1 MRRTRSVRTRCLFE
15 ALCLGCPILMCPPAR
30 SVGVARVTL
39 RRPIVSG
46 FGGNMK
52 VKHWAGTVEVTD
64 EYLVITF
71 EGVRASDMQKK
82 VSPLALRL
90 DGVLRIEQ
98 QKKTGEQRW
107 LRFVMSETQKV
118 VELDQDPYVVKFL
131 PVLRGARQE
140 VVGFVTQV
148 TGAVV
153 QARSGVGT
161 ISGSTPID
169 PLVTVNDLKDPKT
182 MSTTADVPETDAAE
196 TRPTATTGSAHWC
209 YKSPPNWPAPPSA
222 GWTPPDGWQ
231 PDPTWELAPD
241 GWQFWVPAGE
251 PGAPSQ
257 SGSSIGPVDHQ
268 RLPVV
273 PVPTPVAESNS
284 ISISVAPPT
293 GQDAQ
298 AVSRVDTTIGMF
310 GVRGKAKELA
320 AEVSRLETEMSRL
333 RNDNALVHA
342 QMEQLGMLSVLELE
356 QRKTDLITDLE
367 RIRREHQIALDALRA
382 EQANT
387 AAQLTQLRQQVVTT
401 QDTLI
406 LQEVGVYDYTHPLD
420 DSVAYKAELEKIKD
434 QVRTMV
440 RKDGGAVAAST
451 KMTMNGS
458 QAQGTKMVNEFSKL
472 LLRAYNNEADNLVR
486 GMRPYKLDTSKD
498 RLTKARATIEKLGQ
512 SMDIAISAK
521 YHQLRLK
528 EMELTA
534 DYLEKVATEKER
546 EKEDKA
552 RLREER
558 LAQAE
563 FDREREKLRREKSHY
578 ENAMAAL
585 EANGDLEGVERLKAE
600 LAEIDKAIED
610 VDYRAAN
617 IRAGYVYVISNLGSF
632 GERMVKVGLTRR
644 QDPLDRVKE
653 LSDASVPFNFDVHAL
668 HFSKDAVGV
677 EAEMHRRLADRR
689 VNRVN
694 ARREFFYATPAE
706 VRKLLA
712 EVAGDLLEFTEL
724 PEATEY
730 HQSVNAAQSIPAAAV
745 SSIDR

>member
-1 MRRTRSVRTRCLFE
+1 
-15 ALCLGCPILMCPPAR
+15 
-30 SVGVARVTL
+30 
-39 RRPIVSG
+39 
-46 FGGNMK
+46 
-52 VKHWAGTVEVTD
+52 
-64 EYLVITF
+64 
-71 EGVRASDMQKK
+71 
-82 VSPLALRL
+82 
-90 DGVLRIEQ
+90 
-98 QKKTGEQRW
+98 
-107 LRFVMSETQKV
+107 
-118 VELDQDPYVVKFL
+118 
-131 PVLRGARQE
+131 
-140 VVGFVTQV
+140 
-148 TGAVV
+148 
-153 QARSGVGT
+153 
-161 ISGSTPID
+161 
-169 PLVTVNDLKDPKT
+169 
-182 MSTTADVPETDAAE
+182 
-196 TRPTATTGSAHWC
+196 
-209 YKSPPNWPAPPSA
+209 
-222 GWTPPDGWQ
+222 
-231 PDPTWELAPD
+231 
-241 GWQFWVPAGE
+241 
-251 PGAPSQ
+251 
-257 SGSSIGPVDHQ
+257 
-268 RLPVV
+268 
-273 PVPTPVAESNS
+273 
-284 ISISVAPPT
+284 
-293 GQDAQ
+293 
-298 AVSRVDTTIGMF
+298 MF

-320 AEVSRLETEMSRL
+320 VEVSRLE
-333 RNDNALVHA
+333 NDNTRMRDH
-342 QMEQLGMLSVLELE
+342 MEQLGMLSVLELE
-356 QRKTDLITDLE
+356 QRKTDLTTDLD
-367 RIRREHQIALDALRA
+367 RIRREHQNTLATLLAERA
-382 EQANT
+382 KV
-387 AAQLTQLRQQVVTT
+387 AAEVARLQREVVTT

-420 DSVAYKAELEKIKD
+420 DSVAYKSELAKIKD

-458 QAQGTKMVNEFSKL
+458 QAQGRKMVNEFSKL
-472 LLRAYNNEADNLVR
+472 LLRAYNNEADNLIR
-486 GMRPYKLDTSKD
+486 GMRPYKLDASRD
-498 RLTKARATIEKLGQ
+498 RLSKARATIEKLGQ

-563 FDREREKLRREKSHY
+563 FDREREKLRKERAHY

-585 EANGDLEGVERLKAE
+585 EANGDLEGAERLKSE

-668 HFSKDAVGV
+668 HFSNDAVGV

-694 ARREFFYATPAE
+694 ARREFFYATPSE
-706 VRKLLA
+706 VRILLA

-724 PEATEY
+724 PEAAEY
-730 HQSVNAAQSIPAAAV
+730 HQSVNGKAHATDLVNAV
-745 SSIDR
+745 RDVGK